1 MIKMIL
7 VGALVVAA
15 LVSSAMAQS
24 YQPEWGSGNIVP
36 NSGYG
41 PTGGPT
47 VNEPYYGS
55 GAYVG
60 RPQAF
65 APESRA
71 YARDSYASA
80 PRHHLRWH
88 EMQGHSDM
96 DRQ

>member
-7 VGALVVAA
+7 LGAGVAA
-15 LVSSAMAQS
+15 VLATSAMAQS

-36 NSGYG
+36 NTSYG
-41 PTGGPT
+41 PTGPT
-47 VNEPYYGS
+47 VNEPYYGAS
-55 GAYVG
+55 A
-60 RPQAF
+60 PQAF

-80 PRHHLRWH
+80 PRHHLRRH

>member
-7 VGALVVAA
+7 VGALVTAA

-36 NSGYG
+36 NTGYG
-41 PTGGPT
+41 PTGP
-47 VNEPYYGS
+47 VLNEPYF
-55 GAYVG
+55 AP
-60 RPQAF
+60 RAF

-80 PRHHLRWH
+80 PRHHLRFH
-88 EMQGHSDM
+88 SMQGHSDM
-96 DRQ
+96 DRE

>member
-7 VGALVVAA
+7 VGALVTTA

-36 NSGYG
+36 NTGYG
-41 PTGGPT
+41 PTGPT
-47 VNEPYYGS
+47 LNEPYLGPS
-55 GAYVG
+55 V
-60 RPQAF
+60 PQAF

-71 YARDSYASA
+71 SARGSYAYA
-80 PRHHLRWH
+80 PRHHLRRH

-96 DRQ
+96 DRE